1 MKKFVAIIIVLVL
14 VSLVSVCLADTH
26 FYPKAAVVTG
36 INIFEESITVK
47 DGEGFLWE
55 VFVEFDKTTNI
66 SLGDVVAL
74 LMWDAETP
82 DHYEDDE
89 IIDLVFE
96 HFRAELKGE

>member
-14 VSLVSVCLADTH
+14 VSLVSVSCADTNL
-26 FYPKAAVVTG
+26 YPKAAVVVS
-36 INIFEESITVK
+36 INIFDESITVK
-47 DGEGFLWE
+47 DGEDFLWE
-55 VFVEFDKTTNI
+55 VFVEFDETTDI

-82 DHYEDDE
+82 DHSEDDE

-96 HFRAELKGE
+96 HFKAF